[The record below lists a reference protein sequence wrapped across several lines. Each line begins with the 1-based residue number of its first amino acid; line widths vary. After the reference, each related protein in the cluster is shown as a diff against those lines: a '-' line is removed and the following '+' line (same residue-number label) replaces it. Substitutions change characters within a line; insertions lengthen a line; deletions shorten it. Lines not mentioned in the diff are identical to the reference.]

1 MGHLEIIFLGTGG
14 SLPTKKRNLPSV
26 VVKRGAEII
35 MFDCGEGTQKQLI
48 NAKIRINKKMK
59 ILITHMHGDHV
70 LGLPGLFQS
79 MSLLGRDKKIEL
91 YGPKGIIDFIE
102 SIERTVKYGRTFE
115 LKIFEVDEGEVI
127 DDREYKIISAN
138 TDHGILCLAYS
149 IEEKDKPGRFNPKKA
164 RELDIPK
171 GPLWKKLQLGNNIKV
186 KGNVIRSSEVLG
198 PKRPGS
204 KIVYATDTKP
214 CESVTSLAKN
224 ADVLIHDST
233 FDEDR
238 KEKADE
244 YGHST
249 SSQAAS
255 VAKKSNSNKLILIH
269 ISAMYEDAENLLK
282 QALKIHKKTLL
293 AHDLM
298 RIKV

>member
-1 MGHLEIIFLGTGG
+1 LFLSVKKVINGMGFLEIIFLGTGG
-14 SLPTKKRNLPSV
+14 SLPTKKRNLPSIV
-26 VVKRGAEII
+26 VRRGAEII

-48 NAKIRINKKMK
+48 HAKIGINKKMK

-115 LKIFEVDEGEVI
+115 LEIFEVSEDEVI
-127 DDREYKIISAN
+127 DDQEYKILSTN

-149 IEEKDKPGRFNPKKA
+149 IEE
-164 RELDIPK
+164 
-171 GPLWKKLQLGNNIKV
+171 LWKKLQLGNNIKI
-186 KGNVIRSSEVLG
+186 KGNVVRSSEVLG

-214 CESVTSLAKN
+214 CESVTNLAKN

-238 KEKADE
+238 KEKAEE

-249 SSQAAS
+249 ASQAAN
-255 VAKKSNSNKLILIH
+255 VAKKSNATKLVLIH
-269 ISAMYEDAENLLK
+269 ISAIYEDAENLLK
-282 QALKIHKKTLL
+282 QALKIHKKTIL

-298 RIKV
+298 KIKV

>member
-1 MGHLEIIFLGTGG
+1 MEFLEIIFLGTGG
-14 SLPTKKRNLPSV
+14 SLPTKRRNLPSV
-26 VVKRGAEII
+26 VVKRGAELI

-48 NAKIRINKKMK
+48 YAKIGINKKMK

-91 YGPKGIIDFIE
+91 YGPKGIIGFIE

-115 LKIFEVDEGEVI
+115 LEIFEVGDGEI
-127 DDREYKIISAN
+127 INDREYKIISAN
-138 TDHGILCLAYS
+138 ADHGILCLAYS
-149 IEEKDKPGRFNPKKA
+149 IEEKDKPGRFNPIKA
-164 RELDIPK
+164 KDLGIPK
-171 GPLWKKLQLGNNIKV
+171 GPLWKKLQLGNNIKI
-186 KGNVIRSSEVLG
+186 KGNIIKSNEVLG
-198 PKRPGS
+198 PKRPGF

-233 FDEDR
+233 FGEDR

-249 SSQAAS
+249 ANQAAN
-255 VAKKSNSNKLILIH
+255 VAKKSNAKKLVLIH
-269 ISAMYEDAENLLK
+269 ISAIYEDAEDLFN
-282 QALKIHKKTLL
+282 QALKIHKRTLL
-293 AHDLM
+293 AYDLM